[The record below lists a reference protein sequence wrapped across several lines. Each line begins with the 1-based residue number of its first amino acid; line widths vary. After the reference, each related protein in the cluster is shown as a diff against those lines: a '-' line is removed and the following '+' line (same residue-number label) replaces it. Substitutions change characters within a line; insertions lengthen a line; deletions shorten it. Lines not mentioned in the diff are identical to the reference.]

1 MFNTLPLMNFT
12 ALDDVTGFLGK
23 IAGYIWSM
31 PLVILLVGTGV
42 YFSIRLV
49 FPQFRRIGH
58 SIAITRG
65 KYDDPTDPGDITHFQ
80 ALCAALSATVGV
92 GNIAGVATALHAG
105 GPGALF
111 WMWVSAFFGMV
122 TKYAECTLAQK
133 YRVVHSDGSVSGG
146 PMYYIEKG
154 LGKNFKWL
162 AVLFATCGLIAT
174 FGGGNMVQSNSMTIA
189 FIDQFA
195 TQKFYNDTPLSKLNK
210 GMGVGTIEGA
220 DFLIRSSDGR
230 TLAIDISNART
241 VGDLLHT
248 INNHPENYPRFI
260 IAEIATDHN
269 SIDITDLT
277 HGVYEFT
284 LASPGDSKFI
294 EELGFI
300 NDDGS
305 INKVDDIK
313 IATFIPEKFFLRA
326 MIGVAI
332 SVIVGLVIIG
342 GIRRI
347 GKVASKL
354 VPFMSSVYVAG
365 ALFIILWNFTK
376 IPDAFYLIIKHAF
389 TPTAAVG
396 GFAGATVLYTITW
409 GVKRAAFSN
418 EAGLGSAPIAHAAAK
433 TKEPVREGL
442 VAMMEPLV
450 DTLIIC
456 TMTALVIIITGEWT
470 SKADS
475 SVLTKNAFSAGIP
488 YFGGFIVSL
497 GLILFAIST
506 AISWSYYGDRCAEY
520 LFGPA
525 AIMPYRWVYV
535 LALFVGA
542 IVQLEFVWNFS
553 DITLGLMALP
563 NLIALIALSG
573 VVIGLTKDYFSRKH
587 IRTK

>member
-1 MFNTLPLMNFT
+1 
-12 ALDDVTGFLGK
+12 
-23 IAGYIWSM
+23 
-31 PLVILLVGTGV
+31 
-42 YFSIRLV
+42 
-49 FPQFRRIGH
+49 
-58 SIAITRG
+58 
-65 KYDDPTDPGDITHFQ
+65 
-80 ALCAALSATVGV
+80 
-92 GNIAGVATALHAG
+92 
-105 GPGALF
+105 
-111 WMWVSAFFGMV
+111 
-122 TKYAECTLAQK
+122 
-133 YRVVHSDGSVSGG
+133 
-146 PMYYIEKG
+146 
-154 LGKNFKWL
+154 
-162 AVLFATCGLIAT
+162 
-174 FGGGNMVQSNSMTIA
+174 
-189 FIDQFA
+189 
-195 TQKFYNDTPLSKLNK
+195 
-210 GMGVGTIEGA
+210 
-220 DFLIRSSDGR
+220 
-230 TLAIDISNART
+230 
-241 VGDLLHT
+241 
-248 INNHPENYPRFI
+248 
-260 IAEIATDHN
+260 
-269 SIDITDLT
+269 
-277 HGVYEFT
+277 
-284 LASPGDSKFI
+284 
-294 EELGFI
+294 
-300 NDDGS
+300 
-305 INKVDDIK
+305 
-313 IATFIPEKFFLRA
+313 
-326 MIGVAI
+326 MIGVTI
-332 SVIVGLVIIG
+332 SIIVGLVIIG

-389 TPTAAVG
+389 TPTAAAG

-520 LFGPA
+520 LFGRA

-542 IVQLEFVWNFS
+542 VVQLEFVWNFS

-563 NLIALIALSG
+563 NLIAIIALSG

-587 IRTK
+587 IRTN